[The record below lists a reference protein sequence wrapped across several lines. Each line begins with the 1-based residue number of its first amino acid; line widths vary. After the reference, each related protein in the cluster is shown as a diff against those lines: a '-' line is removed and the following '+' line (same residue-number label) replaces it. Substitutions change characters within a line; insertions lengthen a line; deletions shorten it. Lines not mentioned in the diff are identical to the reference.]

1 LVRSTIDTAVIWDDQ
16 GKVHSVG
23 ADLEAAGIDLK
34 GYRLATAHVT
44 VGLGHVVLY
53 GSAEDAEGRR
63 AWVAW
68 LP

>member
-1 LVRSTIDTAVIWDDQ
+1 
-16 GKVHSVG
+16 VHSVG
-23 ADLEAAGIDLK
+23 ADLEAAAIDLK

-44 VGLGHVVLY
+44 MGQGHVVLY
-53 GSAEDAEGRR
+53 GSAEGAEGRR